1 MEDTLTEFP
10 EGRAVLA
17 LEDGRVFNGR
27 AAGARTRRGGE
38 VVFNTSHTG
47 YQEVFTDPSYAGQIV
62 CLTYPHIGNVGANSD
77 DQESSKPY
85 IEGLIV
91 RDFSP
96 ISSNWRSTES
106 AQQYLERY
114 GVPVIWD
121 IDTRALVR
129 HLRQV
134 GALRGIVSTD
144 GTAAEQLVAEARA
157 LPTMAGQELAS
168 RVTSPKVYAWS
179 QGSIDLA
186 APIAAATAA
195 SANAGARVSSGHDFS
210 RAEKNALRSGV
221 STPEGRLG
229 GRSFSSDKSAPEKQ
243 GASAKSASR
252 SKLDRE
258 AADAKSQHRV
268 VAYDFGIKQNILR
281 LLVDH
286 GCEVTV
292 VPAQT
297 SAEDV
302 LALKPH
308 GVFLSNGP
316 GDPEPVGYAIENIRK
331 LLGRVP
337 IFGICLGHQ
346 LCGLALGGRTF
357 KLKFG
362 HHGSNHPVKNL
373 LTQKVEITAQ
383 NHGFCVDPESLPS
396 SDVEITHVNL
406 NDHTNEGM
414 RHRTLPL
421 FSVQYHPEASP
432 GPHDARYLFDDF
444 MAMMNGGRTQ

>member
-1 MEDTLTEFP
+1 MEENTLRQDP
-10 EGRAVLA
+10 EVRAILA

-27 AAGARTRRGGE
+27 AAGAGTRRGGE
-38 VVFNTSHTG
+38 VVFNTSLTG
-47 YQEVFTDPSYAGQIV
+47 YQEVFTDPSYAGQVV

-77 DQESSKPY
+77 DEESAKPY
-85 IEGLIV
+85 IEALIV

-96 ISSNWRSTES
+96 IASNWRSSES
-106 AQQYLERY
+106 AQQYLERNR
-114 GVPVIWD
+114 VPVIWD

-129 HLRQV
+129 HLREV

-144 GTAAEQLVAEARA
+144 GTPAEQLIAEARA
-157 LPTMAGQELAS
+157 LPAMAGQELAS
-168 RVTSPKVYAWS
+168 RVTSPKIYNWS
-179 QGSIDLA
+179 QGSIDLEEPLA
-186 APIAAATAA
+186 
-195 SANAGARVSSGHDFS
+195 AGAGVGAGAVGSLARRNLSLDFGK
-210 RAEKNALRSGV
+210 AEK
-221 STPEGRLG
+221 
-229 GRSFSSDKSAPEKQ
+229 
-243 GASAKSASR
+243 
-252 SKLDRE
+252 
-258 AADAKSQHRV
+258 AARRDERRRRV
-268 VAYDFGIKQNILR
+268 VAYDFGIKRNILR

-286 GCEVTV
+286 GCDVTV

-302 LALKPH
+302 LAMKPD

-316 GDPEPVGYAIENIRK
+316 GDPEPIDYAVRNIRK
-331 LLGRVP
+331 LTGRVP

-346 LCGLALGGRTF
+346 LCGLALGGKTF

-383 NHGFCVDPESLPS
+383 NHGFCVDPDSLPS
-396 SDVEITHVNL
+396 SDVEITHMNL
-406 NDHTNEGM
+406 NDGTNEGM
-414 RHRTLPL
+414 RHRSLPL

-444 MAMMNGGRTQ
+444 MALMQPVGE